1 MIELIGNLLA
11 TVIVL
16 VICIGGPL
24 AVGGFL
30 WMVFFWDSDRN
41 LNSED
46 RAFYWFAIVAFVSLL
61 YLGVLGGAL
70 GVK

>member
-24 AVGGFL
+24 VVGVYL
-30 WMVFFWDSDRN
+30 WMVTIWDRN
-41 LNSED
+41 LNSEE
-46 RAFYWFAIVAFVSLL
+46 RAFYWFVIVATVSLM

>member
-30 WMVFFWDSDRN
+30 WMVFFWDRN
-41 LNSED
+41 LNSEE
-46 RAFYWFAIVAFVSLL
+46 RTFYWFAIVAIVSLL

-70 GVK
+70 GVE